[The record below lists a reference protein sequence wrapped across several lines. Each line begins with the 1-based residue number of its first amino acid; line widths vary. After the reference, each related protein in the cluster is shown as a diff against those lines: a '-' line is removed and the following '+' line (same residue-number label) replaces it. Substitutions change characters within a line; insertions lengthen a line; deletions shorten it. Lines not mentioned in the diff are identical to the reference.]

1 MGANHANGFWYK
13 KLTTHPQQNTG
24 INPHN
29 PQTHTMEST
38 DTIETFEFRFLENPY
53 DNSPTVGTITIP
65 VIFKDLI
72 EIKEKEYVDDNYCD
86 SFYNDV
92 HIDTERYVSQ
102 LIDKVI
108 TGELSPTQLKER
120 YEEFNDACKFLLRE
134 PEGFVVRK
142 GKRVIKN
149 RGKDTDTVMLG
160 VERDYSSVP
169 KE

>member
-1 MGANHANGFWYK
+1 
-13 KLTTHPQQNTG
+13 
-24 INPHN
+24 
-29 PQTHTMEST
+29 METT
-38 DTIETFEFRFLENPY
+38 DTIETFEFRFITNPY
-53 DNSPTVGTITIP
+53 NSSPTFGTITIP

-72 EIKEKEYVDDNYCD
+72 EVKEKETVYDG

-102 LIDKVI
+102 LIEKFI

-120 YEEFNDACKFLLRE
+120 YEEFKDACKFLLRE

-160 VERDYSSVP
+160 VERDYRSVS

>member
-1 MGANHANGFWYK
+1 
-13 KLTTHPQQNTG
+13 
-24 INPHN
+24 
-29 PQTHTMEST
+29 MEST
-38 DTIETFEFRFLENPY
+38 DTIETFEFRFFEYPY
-53 DNSPTVGTITIP
+53 EKTVGTITIP

-102 LIDKVI
+102 LIEKFI

-120 YEEFNDACKFLLRE
+120 YEEFKDACKFLLRE

-160 VERDYSSVP
+160 VERDYRSVS